1 MRVIVDRLEGH
12 SVGSF
17 ACDEPFR
24 PPVVGLAVGV
34 AIADRQLDVGGVKTT
49 LTAPAL
55 SVLGPDKALDL
66 HEIAEPMEA
75 IGDSEQSVRARRSAL
90 PQVADQMRTMLELQS
105 YAEASRA
112 AAACS

>member
-1 MRVIVDRLEGH
+1 MRVIVDRLKGR

-49 LTAPAL
+49 LTAPGL
-55 SVLGPDKALDL
+55 GVLGPDEAFDL
-66 HEIAEPMEA
+66 HEVRSLWKLSAT
-75 IGDSEQSVRARRSAL
+75 QSGAFGREDRLSLR
-90 PQVADQMRTMLELQS
+90 VADQMRTMLES
-105 YAEASRA
+105 
-112 AAACS
+112 